1 MSLDPVK
8 WKKEYSTGN
17 ESVDFQHQYFAQLI
31 NRISGNLMEN
41 DDVEIRK
48 KLLDELMKYAQFH
61 FTSEENIA
69 YSQGVEGIS
78 KHHQRHE
85 ELLEEIKAHSEDLF
99 EGKYMAK
106 EFVEFLF
113 HWFIGHTVY
122 EDTSFFSQKQY

>member
-48 KLLDELMKYAQFH
+48 KLLDESTIVKVDRKNRQ
-61 FTSEENIA
+61 N
-69 YSQGVEGIS
+69 
-78 KHHQRHE
+78 KRNC
-85 ELLEEIKAHSEDLF
+85 
-99 EGKYMAK
+99 
-106 EFVEFLF
+106 
-113 HWFIGHTVY
+113 
-122 EDTSFFSQKQY
+122 